1 MVSGVVL
8 TSALRENL
16 LSLQGTQRLIDDVQL
31 RLATGLEVNSAL
43 DNPDNF
49 FSSQRLGDRASD
61 LRRLLDAISQSVQ
74 VIEEASNGV
83 TALTS
88 LIEQV
93 QAIAQSAEDE
103 IAANASEARAL
114 GNVDL
119 SEVADITTLTGVDN
133 GDQFQILTTDETG
146 AQISET
152 ITISTGDTAASFAAS
167 ITNQFADNQN
177 GEIIAEV
184 TEAGFLS
191 LASSDGRTFRV
202 VDSIV
207 GSGTEVGDAG
217 FDSLGLGAY
226 FEVEFTAPGG
236 AFQTRSAA
244 TIVAGNTITTV
255 SLFEGTGDLVEAG
268 DTLVGSTFQDAD
280 GNTVISGVPVGG
292 IIFFRL
298 YSDAGVPF
306 PIINITATTTFQD
319 IVDAVNNN
327 TALNELVSANFDSNT
342 GQLSFTSLDDSLDAF
357 EIGVFGAGTVVFDI
371 GLGDP
376 SGNIDPIL
384 GGGGFFTL
392 ESRVYSFNTSSE
404 ALDNLATDYENVR
417 QQIDNLIE
425 DANYRGINLLR
436 DENLTTFFNE
446 SLSSSLVTEGVDFS
460 ADGLGLT
467 TTSFR
472 GLSEIEQT
480 KAQARD
486 ALEQARNFGSTLANN
501 LSVIQTRQTFTQEL
515 INTLSAG
522 ADDLTVADQN
532 KEGANLLALQTRQA
546 LGVTSLSL
554 ASLSQQSV
562 LRIF

>member
-306 PIINITATTTFQD
+306 PIINITANTTFQD
-319 IVDAVNNN
+319 IVNEVNTN